1 MEVFYTMKH
10 KTLAQSDI
18 RGFTLIE
25 VMVVVVILA
34 LLAALVGPK
43 IIGRS
48 DDAKRTDALLQ
59 IKNFETALKM
69 YQLDTGSYPT
79 TEQGLSA
86 LIQKPTT
93 GMPPENYRSEG
104 YLDGKK
110 IPKDPWGR
118 DFVYSKAENGYDVK
132 SLGPDGVEGADDVKL
147 TDSTATTPTP

>member
-1 MEVFYTMKH
+1 MKH

-118 DFVYSKAENGYDVK
+118 DFSYVSPGAHGEYDIC
-132 SLGPDGVEGADDVKL
+132 SLGADGKNGGEGKHADIC
-147 TDSTATTPTP
+147 TWTNH